1 MIKMKKNEDLNTR
14 PSQKE
19 MTELENLHKLNQFDS
34 LEEKTRE
41 VIENHPRVSILYN
54 ILGIALQK
62 KGDFNES
69 ILNFNQAINIQPN
82 FDLASIPIMLRPTV
96 T

>member
-1 MIKMKKNEDLNTR
+1 MKKNENLNTR

-19 MTELENLHKLNQFDS
+19 MTELENLHKLNQLDS

-41 VIENHPRVSILYN
+41 LIKNHPRVSILYN

-62 KGDFNES
+62 K
-69 ILNFNQAINIQPN
+69 
-82 FDLASIPIMLRPTV
+82 R
-96 T
+96 

>member
-19 MTELENLHKLNQFDS
+19 MAELENLHKLNQFDS

-41 VIENHPRVSILYN
+41 VIENHPRVSILSWKGKK
-54 ILGIALQK
+54 LHQK
-62 KGDFNES
+62 NADRG
-69 ILNFNQAINIQPN
+69 L
-82 FDLASIPIMLRPTV
+82 
-96 T
+96 

>member
-54 ILGIALQK
+54 ILGIRKTIEELGQAGSFDPRENK
-62 KGDFNES
+62 KK
-69 ILNFNQAINIQPN
+69 
-82 FDLASIPIMLRPTV
+82 
-96 T
+96 